1 MEYNSLLLLL
11 PTNLLLREKHRHFVG
26 SFAQFWENFYLYVNG
41 RLILEEIGEMS
52 LGEKERYERFT
63 LMGEKSVVLSFKG
76 LCHEARASCAS
87 LDNTPHHTV
96 L

>member
-1 MEYNSLLLLL
+1 MKKKVYFGWGF
-11 PTNLLLREKHRHFVG
+11 T
-26 SFAQFWENFYLYVNG
+26 QFWDYFHFYVNG